1 MSMNRRVWLRNSSML
16 AGATLL
22 LGRESLAMPTVA
34 DGAGD
39 SSAPDA
45 ESRARLAS
53 NENPYGPPKSARDAM
68 MRAWDESNRYG
79 PAGAPELRASL
90 AAQWQVPADHILI
103 TQGSAEGLCASAAAF
118 CAGGEV
124 ISAQPTYDQLLSYAE
139 NLGAKIVRVPLD
151 ANLAFDLP
159 AIERRVGPF
168 TRMAFVVNPNNPTG
182 TLVNADELE
191 GFTKRV
197 SAKAPV
203 FIDEA
208 YHEYVEVPGHRSMM
222 PLVTQ
227 GYDVV
232 VSRTASKI
240 HGMAGLRVGF
250 LVARPDILA
259 RIAAYRQGF
268 PNAMALRAAIA
279 AVQDSEAQQFV
290 RRQNAASRDT
300 IYRALDGLKRRYV
313 PSHGN
318 MVFFHTGRP
327 INDVIRQF
335 AERGIDVGRPFP
347 PMLDWCRVSTG
358 TPQDTERFVGALRGI
373 FA

>member
-139 NLGAKIVRVPLD
+139 TLGAKIVRVPLD
-151 ANLAFDLP
+151 ANLSFDLP
-159 AIERRVGPF
+159 AIEKRVGPF
-168 TRMAFVVNPNNPTG
+168 TRMVFVVNPNNPTG
-182 TLVNADELE
+182 TLVNADQLE

-279 AVQDSEAQQFV
+279 AVQDTEAQQFV
-290 RRQNAASRDT
+290 RRQNAASRET

-327 INDVIRQF
+327 ISDVIQQF

-358 TPQDTERFVGALRGI
+358 TPADTERFVGALRGI

>member
-1 MSMNRRVWLRNSSML
+1 MNRRDWLRNSSML
-16 AGATLL
+16 AGAGLL
-22 LGRESLAMPTVA
+22 LGRDALAMPASV

-39 SSAPDA
+39 LPTRGADG
-45 ESRARLAS
+45 RARLAY
-53 NENPYGPPKSARDAM
+53 NENPYGPPKSAREAM
-68 MRAWDESNRYG
+68 MRAWDDSNRYG
-79 PAGAPELRASL
+79 PAGAPELSALL
-90 AAQWQVPADHILI
+90 AAQWRVPADHILI

-118 CAGGEV
+118 CNGGEV

-139 NLGAKIVRVPLD
+139 NLGATIVRVPLD
-151 ANLAFDLP
+151 GNLAFDLP
-159 AIERRVGPF
+159 AMERKVGPF
-168 TRMAFVVNPNNPTG
+168 TRMVFVVNPNNPTG
-182 TLVNADELE
+182 TLVKADDVEA
-191 GFTKRV
+191 FAKRV
-197 SAKAPV
+197 STKAPV

-208 YHEYVEVPGHRSMM
+208 YFEYVDLPGHRSMM
-222 PLVTQ
+222 SLVTQ

-250 LVARPDILA
+250 LVARPEILA

-268 PNAMALRAAIA
+268 PNAMAIRAAIA
-279 AVQDSEAQQFV
+279 AVRDTDAQQFV
-290 RRQNAASRDT
+290 RRQNASSRESM
-300 IYRALDGLKRRYV
+300 YRALDSLKRRYV

-327 INDVIRQF
+327 ITDVITAF
-335 AERGIDVGRPFP
+335 AERGVDVGRPFP

-358 TPQDTERFVGALRGI
+358 TPEDTERFVGALRGI